1 MKKLTTLT
9 AGILLGFGLMSCE
22 GDKDGATTDD
32 KKAPSKGESAKPDA
46 EAKPDADAKPEADAG
61 AATEATETVSLKVT
75 GMT

>member
-32 KKAPSKGESAKPDA
+32 KKAPSKGESAKPDPD
-46 EAKPDADAKPEADAG
+46 AKPDAKPEADAG

>member
-32 KKAPSKGESAKPDA
+32 KKAPSKGESAKPDPD
-46 EAKPDADAKPEADAG
+46 AKPDAEADAG